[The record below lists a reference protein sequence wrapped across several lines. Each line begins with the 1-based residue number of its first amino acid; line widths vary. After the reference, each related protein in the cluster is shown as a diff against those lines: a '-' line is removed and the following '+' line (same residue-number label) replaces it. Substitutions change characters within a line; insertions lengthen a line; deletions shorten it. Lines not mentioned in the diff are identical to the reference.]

1 MKQLCLLFAALLF
14 SLPSSAQDPQ
24 NAEDPY
30 YESPADKLKKMQ
42 PHQKPETVV
51 TSFHRRVVNSEDYPW
66 RAIGRVNINGVAHC
80 SGSLIGERL
89 VLTAAHCLYSKQNQ
103 KMVPPA
109 VVHFVAGYAKGEYV
123 AHSRAERYTVHPRFD
138 GAKGPSQ
145 ANIPFDWALV
155 VLKEPIGKEHGYLEL
170 HKNLRPLDNPNARPL
185 VKLET
190 HSIVTAG
197 YPKDRSHVLSL
208 EENCAIT
215 KTHFKGRVLVT
226 SCTAIKGDSGGP
238 ILQKPGS
245 DWVLVGLN
253 VASLKG
259 LDRQAS
265 VGLSALTF
273 RRTLGA
279 VQKELL
285 KLAITKETQQSSD

>member
-1 MKQLCLLFAALLF
+1 MKQFFLLVISALLA
-14 SLPSSAQDPQ
+14 LPAGAQDPQ
-24 NAEDPY
+24 NVEDPY
-30 YESPADKLKKMQ
+30 YESPAEKAKKMK
-42 PHQKPETVV
+42 PFQKPDTVV
-51 TSFHRRVVNSEDYPW
+51 TSFHRRVVDSEDYPW

-89 VLTAAHCLYSKQNQ
+89 VLTAAHCLYSKQTE

-123 AHSRAERYTVHPRFD
+123 AHSRAERYTVPPRFD
-138 GAKGPSQ
+138 GKKGPSQ
-145 ANIPFDWALV
+145 SNIPFDWALV
-155 VLKEPIGKEHGYLEL
+155 VLKDPIGKEHGFLEL
-170 HKNLRPLDNPNARPL
+170 HENLRPLENPNARPL

-253 VASLKG
+253 VASLQG

-265 VGLSALTF
+265 VGLSALSF

-285 KLAITKETQQSSD
+285 KLAATKDLQPNSD